1 MPHGVGARFF
11 DSLDSTNV
19 KASELALAGD
29 KGPVWLVAGTQSSG
43 KGRQGR
49 VWTSKPGNLYTSLLF
64 TPQIK
69 PADAGAIPF
78 ITALAVRET
87 LVGLG
92 LEDDLVRCK
101 WPNDILINHKKASG
115 ILIESSAGSSGY
127 LDHVIIGVGM
137 NLLHS
142 PTDAA
147 FKATSFFEETK
158 KAVDVRDALQLLAH
172 NMKKRL
178 DHWVVGQFE
187 PIRQEWTEK
196 AWGLG
201 ETREIRTAK
210 GTFEGKLLGLDSHG
224 GIKISVPSGEEQII
238 YAADIFPS
246 LSGN

>member
-11 DSLDSTNV
+11 NSLDSTNI
-19 KASELALAGD
+19 KATELATTGD
-29 KGPVWLVAGTQSSG
+29 KGPVWLVAGTQDAG
-43 KGRQGR
+43 RGRQGR

-64 TPQIK
+64 APHIK
-69 PADAGAIPF
+69 PVDAGALPF
-78 ITALAVRET
+78 ITALVVRET
-87 LVGLG
+87 FVGLG
-92 LEDDLVRCK
+92 LENEQVQCK

-115 ILIESSAGSSGY
+115 ILIESSAGSNGY
-127 LDHVIIGVGM
+127 LDHVIIGIGM

-158 KAVDVRDALQLLAH
+158 KTVEVRDALQLLAH

-178 DHWVVGQFE
+178 DSWIVGQFE
-187 PIRQEWTEK
+187 SIGREWTEN

-201 ETREIRTAK
+201 EKREIRTTRD
-210 GTFEGKLLGLDSHG
+210 TFEGTLLGLDSHG
-224 GIKISVPSGEEQII
+224 GLKISVPTGEEQTI